1 MKIVFTG
8 GGTGGHFYPIIAV
21 AAEIQ
26 RIARERKLLEPSLYY
41 IAPEPFEERTLFEH
55 NITFKASAAGKV
67 RRYFSILNF
76 FDFFKTAWGILSALI
91 IMFRIFPDVVFSKGG
106 FASIPTLVA
115 ARIFRI
121 PVVVHESDAV
131 PGRANL
137 WGGKFAAKVGVSYPE
152 AAQYFP
158 SDRTALVGNPIRR
171 DIQIPAREGALEF
184 LGLTPGIP
192 VILVVGGSQ
201 GSRNVNDAV
210 LQALPSLV
218 ERYQII
224 HQTGKKNIDEVR
236 GTAQVILEKNQ
247 NGSRYR
253 AFDYLNPLA
262 MRMAAGIA
270 TLVVSRAG
278 SGAIFEIAAWGIP
291 AVIVPIPE
299 EVSHD
304 QKRNAY
310 AYARSGAAVVIEE
323 KNLSPHVFTA
333 EIDRIMGDE
342 PLRARMA
349 AAAKNFSRPDAAT
362 KLAEAIISVA
372 LEHETA

>member
-21 AAEIQ
+21 AEEIQ
-26 RIARERKLLEPSLYY
+26 RIAHERKLLEPSLYY

-55 NITFKASAAGKV
+55 NITFKASPAGKV
-67 RRYFSILNF
+67 RRYFSVLNF
-76 FDFFKTAWGILSALI
+76 FDLFKTAWGVLQSLLI
-91 IMFRIFPDVVFSKGG
+91 VFRIFPDVVFSKGG

-131 PGRANL
+131 PGRASL
-137 WGGKFAAKVGVSYPE
+137 WSGKFASRVGVSYPE
-152 AAQYFP
+152 AAPYFP

-171 DIQIPAREGALEF
+171 EIQIPAREGALEF
-184 LGLTPGIP
+184 LGLTSGIP
-192 VILVVGGSQ
+192 VLLVVGGSQ
-201 GSRNVNDAV
+201 GSRNLNDA
-210 LQALPSLV
+210 LLTALPSLV

-236 GTAQVILEKNQ
+236 STAQVILEKHQ
-247 NGSRYR
+247 YAERYR
-253 AFDYLNPLA
+253 AFDYLNSLA
-262 MRMAAGIA
+262 MRMAAGVASLI
-270 TLVVSRAG
+270 VSRAG

-291 AVIVPIPE
+291 SIIVPIPE

-323 KNLSPHVFTA
+323 KNLSPHVFVA
-333 EIDRIMGDE
+333 EVDRLMGDDE
-342 PLRARMA
+342 LRAHMA

-362 KLAEAIISVA
+362 KLAEAVINVA
-372 LEHETA
+372 LQHETS

>member
-21 AAEIQ
+21 AEEIQ

-55 NITFKASAAGKV
+55 NITFKASPAGKV
-67 RRYFSILNF
+67 RRYFSVLNF
-76 FDFFKTAWGILSALI
+76 FDLFKTAWGILQSLLI
-91 IMFRIFPDVVFSKGG
+91 VFRIFPDVVFSKGG

-131 PGRANL
+131 PGRASL
-137 WGGKFAAKVGVSYPE
+137 WGGKFAVRIGVSYPE

-158 SDRTALVGNPIRR
+158 SDRTALIGNPIRR
-171 DIQIPAREGALEF
+171 EIQIPAREGALEF
-184 LGLTPGIP
+184 LGLTPGVP
-192 VILVVGGSQ
+192 VLLVVGGSQ
-201 GSRNVNDAV
+201 GSRNLNEA
-210 LQALPSLV
+210 LLTALPSLV

-224 HQTGKKNIDEVR
+224 HQTGKKNVDEVR
-236 GTAQVILEKNQ
+236 STAQVILEKHPYAE
-247 NGSRYR
+247 RYR

-262 MRMAAGIA
+262 IRMAAGVASLI
-270 TLVVSRAG
+270 VSRAG
-278 SGAIFEIAAWGIP
+278 SSAIFEMAAWGIP
-291 AVIVPIPE
+291 SIVVPIPE

-323 KNLSPHVFTA
+323 KNLSPHVFVA
-333 EIDRIMGDE
+333 EVDRLMGDDE
-342 PLRARMA
+342 LRAHMA

-362 KLAEAIISVA
+362 KLAEAVINVA
-372 LEHETA
+372 LQHETS

>member
-1 MKIVFTG
+1 MKIIFTG

-21 AAEIQ
+21 AEEIQ
-26 RIARERKLLEPSLYY
+26 RIARERKLLEPALYY

-55 NITFKASAAGKV
+55 NITFKASPAGKM

-76 FDFFKTAWGILSALI
+76 LDLAKTAWGVLSALI
-91 IMFRIFPDVVFSKGG
+91 LVFRIFPDVVFSKGG
-106 FASIPTLVA
+106 YASMPTLIA

-131 PGRANL
+131 PGRASL
-137 WGGKFAAKVGVSYPE
+137 WGGKFAAKIGVSYPE

-171 DIQIPAREGALEF
+171 EIQIPAREGALEF
-184 LGLTPGIP
+184 LGLTLGVP
-192 VILVVGGSQ
+192 VILMVGGSQ
-201 GSRNVNDAV
+201 GSRNLNDAI
-210 LQALPSLV
+210 LQSLPSLV

-236 GTAQVILEKNQ
+236 STAQVVLEKNP
-247 NGSRYR
+247 NADRYR
-253 AFDYLNPLA
+253 VFDYLNPLA
-262 MRMAAGIA
+262 MRMAAGVA
-270 TLVVSRAG
+270 SLVVSRAG

-291 AVIVPIPE
+291 SIVVPIPE

-323 KNLSPHVFTA
+323 KNLSPHVFVA
-333 EIDRIMGDE
+333 EIDRIMGNE
-342 PLRARMA
+342 QERARMSA
-349 AAAKNFSRPDAAT
+349 SAKNFSRPDAAT
-362 KLAEAIISVA
+362 KLAEAVINVA
-372 LEHETA
+372 LQHESA